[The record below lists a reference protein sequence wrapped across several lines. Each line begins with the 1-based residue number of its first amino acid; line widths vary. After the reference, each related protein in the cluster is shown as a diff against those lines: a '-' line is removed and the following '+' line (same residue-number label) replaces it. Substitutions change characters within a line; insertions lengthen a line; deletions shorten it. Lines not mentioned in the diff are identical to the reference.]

1 MNEEQKMFK
10 IGVWALAGCVFV
22 MVALQVANRIQRRT
36 LNYTNAEIVK
46 TQQQIA
52 VSQAKFE
59 SMINAEYLQN
69 SVMAVVP
76 RVETIGFKKYTDV
89 DDLPLRKQ

>member
-10 IGVWALAGCVFV
+10 MGVWALTGCVLV

-59 SMINAEYLQN
+59 SMINAAYLQS

-76 RVETIGFKKYTDV
+76 RVETIGLLGYRIRV
-89 DDLPLRKQ
+89 

>member
-36 LNYTNAEIVK
+36 LNYTNA
-46 TQQQIA
+46 

-76 RVETIGFKKYTDV
+76 RVEIIGFKKYTDV